1 MQYKKKSQEW
11 LPNGVASSCLLVV
24 YHQMIVHAFLTVLIR
39 QRSNIAPVMDPIH
52 YVTVE
57 VEAIDQFAQVWF
69 SSITHKYITSYRPTS
84 IRKLSSCC
92 SHLRILRHQVML
104 MNIKNINL
112 SNIAHRHTHTH
123 FHTHTH
129 KMPWNAKAVIFHT
142 CVCKANSNILLGHAV
157 IGIMRQHSAWPC
169 PLLLCPWHKKLPQ
182 LNDQISVSGY
192 LTLKLYI
199 CFSSIC
205 SL

>member
-39 QRSNIAPVMDPIH
+39 QRSYIAPVMDPIH

-92 SHLRILRHQVML
+92 FHLRILRHQVML

-112 SNIAHRHTHTH
+112 SNIAHRHTHTLSHPHTQNAMKCQGSH
-123 FHTHTH
+123 FSHLCMQGQLQYSIRPCCDRHNEAAQCLALSFT
-129 KMPWNAKAVIFHT
+129 AVSLAQKAAAI
-142 CVCKANSNILLGHAV
+142 K
-157 IGIMRQHSAWPC
+157 WP
-169 PLLLCPWHKKLPQ
+169 
-182 LNDQISVSGY
+182 D
-192 LTLKLYI
+192 
-199 CFSSIC
+199 
-205 SL
+205 